1 MPGGGGKVGRHKRGR
16 SVSLH
21 RRLSMRHHLG
31 LEGREGSSG
40 GGSQGRKGG
49 KRRERIV
56 LVAVGSGRQRSQGV
70 SEMVGSRRRLGLQL
84 VLYELLIEFEP
95 SYHVIQERHLF
106 SIRKN
111 KKIVKI
117 IKRFQKVIK
126 ISQETSY
133 IICCL

>member
-1 MPGGGGKVGRHKRGR
+1 
-16 SVSLH
+16 
-21 RRLSMRHHLG
+21 MRHHLG